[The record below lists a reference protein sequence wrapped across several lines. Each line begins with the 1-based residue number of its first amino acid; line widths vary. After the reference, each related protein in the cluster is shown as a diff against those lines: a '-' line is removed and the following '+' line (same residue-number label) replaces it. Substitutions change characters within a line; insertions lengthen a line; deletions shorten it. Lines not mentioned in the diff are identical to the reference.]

1 MLIKESFADVQTT
14 ANGKESS
21 MRIFVFHP
29 TIPGYP
35 NARFPGVVLFSE
47 IYQVTGPVARF
58 ARQIAGQ
65 GYIVA
70 APSSY
75 HDFTGPEPLAY
86 DVPGT
91 DQGNKWKITK
101 TLESYDEDSN
111 RTVDYLLSLPTC
123 TGRIG
128 ATGMCLGGHLALRAS
143 LDPRITAS
151 VCYFPTDIHTR
162 TLGPYTAPN
171 SSATAPSPDSPH
183 TIDQLSRIRG
193 EVALIFGVKDTHV
206 PDAGRDL
213 IRLKMREAGVT
224 FSFHEFAWAQH
235 AFIRD
240 ELSKGRYDPAVSKA
254 CFEVLLELFG
264 RVLRTELGEKDGG
277 PQEIEHVC

>member
-1 MLIKESFADVQTT
+1 MLIKESYADVQT
-14 ANGKESS
+14 NVDGKQTS

-29 TIPGYP
+29 TIPQYP
-35 NARFPGVVLFSE
+35 NARFPGVALFSE

-75 HDFTGPEPLAY
+75 HDFTGPEALAY

-91 DQGNKWKITK
+91 DKGNEWKVKK
-101 TLESYDEDSN
+101 TLQSYDEDSYK
-111 RTVDYLLSLPTC
+111 TVDYLLSLPTC
-123 TGRIG
+123 TGMIG
-128 ATGMCLGGHLALRAS
+128 STGMCLGGHLALRAS
-143 LDPRITAS
+143 LDPRISAC
-151 VCYFPTDIHTR
+151 VAYFATDVHSR
-162 TLGPYTAPN
+162 TLGPYSAADTSAQGPEG
-171 SSATAPSPDSPH
+171 SSH
-183 TIDQLSRIRG
+183 TIDKFGEVKG
-193 EVALIFGVKDTHV
+193 EVAMIFGIKDTHV

-213 IRLKMREAGVT
+213 IRRKLREAGVV
-224 FSFHEFAWAQH
+224 FSFYEFAWAQH

-240 ELSKGRYDPAVSKA
+240 ELSKGRYDPAITKV

-264 RVLRTELGEKDGG
+264 RVLKTDLGPRDGKPEK
-277 PQEIEHVC
+277 IEHVC